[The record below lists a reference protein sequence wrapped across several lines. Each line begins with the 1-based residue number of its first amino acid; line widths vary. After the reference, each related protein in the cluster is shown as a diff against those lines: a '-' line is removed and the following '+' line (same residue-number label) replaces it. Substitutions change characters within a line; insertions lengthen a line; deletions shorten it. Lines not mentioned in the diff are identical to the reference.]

1 MSKSVLVPA
10 WQKVL
15 YRFGMF
21 ALFIT
26 GMAQM
31 PIFKRYYIADIPGL
45 EWTANYAVT
54 HIAHYGLAIAILFF
68 CFYLAGRFISEWR
81 KRYSLTTP
89 GRIKTVLLAGIL
101 ITGLARVLKNQPDFF
116 FSPTTTMLI
125 DWTHLGLVM
134 VLGIVAAVTAG
145 KGYLR

>member
-1 MSKSVLVPA
+1 MSKPVLIPG
-10 WQKVL
+10 WQKTL
-15 YRFGMF
+15 YRFGML

-31 PIFKRYYIADIPGL
+31 PIFKRYYIADVPGL
-45 EWTANYAVT
+45 EWTADYAFT
-54 HIAHYGLAIAILFF
+54 HIAHYVLAIAILFF
-68 CFYLAGRFISEWR
+68 CFYQAGRFISEWR
-81 KRYSLTTP
+81 KRYTLTTP
-89 GRIKTVLLAGIL
+89 GVIKTVLLAGIF

-116 FSPTTTMLI
+116 FSPTTTMII

-134 VLGIVAAVTAG
+134 VLGVVAAVTAG

>member
-10 WQKVL
+10 WQKML
-15 YRFGMF
+15 YRLGMF
-21 ALFIT
+21 ALLIT
-26 GMAQM
+26 GLAQM

-45 EWTANYAVT
+45 EWTANYAFT
-54 HIAHYGLAIAILFF
+54 HVAHYGLAIAMLFF
-68 CFYLAGRFISEWR
+68 CFYLAGRFMTEWR

-116 FSPTTTMLI
+116 FSPTTTMVI

-134 VLGIVAAVTAG
+134 VLGVVAAVTAG
-145 KGYLR
+145 RGYLR